1 MTATPV
7 RSDIRLHAY
16 ETYTLYPNPLYPRNM
31 PAKKAAKKSAIRKP
45 KKTEAIEIVKGHLK
59 IRPGKPARVLSKKTV
74 YSGPLF
80 HVDQERINEPR
91 CPDVVRDI
99 VRHCG
104 SVVILAID
112 DSKKRDPRVILERQY
127 RHAAGKFLYEVPA
140 GKIDPKEDR
149 LVAAK
154 RELAEETG
162 YRAKNWKP
170 LARYYASPGFLAEW
184 MQIYLAEG
192 LTPGDSSPD
201 EDERIELFFVPLSE
215 LLRLIDTGQ
224 IHDAKTIIA
233 ATLYARTREKTKR
246 G

>member
-1 MTATPV
+1 M
-7 RSDIRLHAY
+7 S
-16 ETYTLYPNPLYPRNM
+16 YTSSLIPLYPRVM
-31 PAKKAAKKSAIRKP
+31 PQKKASKKPASRKP
-45 KKTEAIEIVKGHLK
+45 KKTEAIEIIKGHLK
-59 IRPGKPARVLSKKTV
+59 IRPGKPARVLSSETV
-74 YSGPLF
+74 YEGPLF
-80 HVDQERINEPR
+80 HVDKERIDEPR
-91 CPDVVRDI
+91 CPNVVRDI
-99 VRHCG
+99 VRHGG

-127 RHAAGKFLYEVPA
+127 RHAAGKSLYEVPA
-140 GKIDPKEDR
+140 GKINPKEDR

-162 YRAKNWKP
+162 YRAKHWKP

-192 LTPGDSSPD
+192 LTPGDTSPD

-215 LLRLIDTGQ
+215 LLRLIDNGE

-233 ATLYARTREKTKR
+233 ATLYARIRAKAR
-246 G
+246 RR